1 MSQIIIAKT
10 NAEFLNQEY
19 GTDYKAFMKSRW
31 SYTDN
36 TWVWMVRLDSKVRNG
51 WRNRIISEDEIWE
64 EYVDV
69 GVPTYADESEK
80 KFRIVASIVEGAR
93 GREYRVLG
101 KYAFDFENSTNRR
114 HILRKVSEA

>member
-1 MSQIIIAKT
+1 MSKIIIAKT

-69 GVPTYADESEK
+69 GVPTYADEFEK